1 MPSRWTL
8 VVATLLAVTLP
19 LPAAHAQSSADLAAD
34 LARLRGEVEE
44 LSEQL
49 TNQKT
54 ETRNEL
60 QALARQKSDLQIE
73 LDREKLRLDKL
84 RAAVAK
90 KREQVDATSQQ
101 GEELR
106 PIYES
111 AMVAMRTYV
120 EQSLP
125 FRRRERLSEL
135 DKVDEQRKSGVLS
148 YPRALGR
155 LWGFVEDEFRM
166 TRENAMFQQ
175 TIELDGEEQLA
186 EVVRVG
192 MVMLFFQTS
201 DGEVGYTQRTG
212 DGWRFVASDAA
223 GKPLIRTLFDSFKKQ
238 IRVGLFRVPNALPT
252 TGQ

>member
-1 MPSRWTL
+1 MPFRWYLPIALL
-8 VVATLLAVTLP
+8 VAVALP
-19 LPAAHAQSSADLAAD
+19 VGAHAQSAAD
-34 LARLRGEVEE
+34 LADDLSKLRAEVEE

-54 ETRNEL
+54 DTRNEL
-60 QALARQKSDLQIE
+60 QSLARQKSDLQIE
-73 LDREKLRLDKL
+73 LDREKVRLDKL
-84 RAAVAK
+84 RAAVGK
-90 KREQVDATSQQ
+90 KREQVAETETA

-106 PIYES
+106 PVYDSGLI
-111 AMVAMRTYV
+111 AMRGYV

-125 FRRRERLSEL
+125 FRRRERLGEL
-135 DKVDEQRKSGVLS
+135 DKIDEQRKSGVLS
-148 YPRALGR
+148 YPRALAR

-186 EVVRVG
+186 EVVRLG

-201 DGEVGYTQRTG
+201 DGEVGYTQRTA
-212 DGWRFVASDAA
+212 DGWAFVRAESS
-223 GKPLIRTLFDSFKKQ
+223 GRKQIRTLFDSFKKQ

-252 TGQ
+252 RQ